1 MVAEINT
8 SSNWIETLLNRR
20 EIILGNG
27 NQPPGASE
35 VMDPGGGP
43 ETYPLLVQY
52 NS

>member
-1 MVAEINT
+1 MLAEINT

-20 EIILGNG
+20 EIMPGTG
-27 NQPPGASE
+27 KQPPGASE

-43 ETYPLLVQY
+43 ATYPLLVQY